1 MGFREAFL
9 AEHNMLSRK
18 FFNSKE
24 NDSLKFLT
32 PNSRIVC
39 MSQTFFCHYEWDTT
53 VLKPGTGRSF
63 FRARFQLDTYMEGTP
78 VTPDDKVG

>member
-32 PNSRIVC
+32 PKCLTHVAYC
-39 MSQTFFCHYEWDTT
+39 MHVADILLS
-53 VLKPGTGRSF
+53 L
-63 FRARFQLDTYMEGTP
+63 
-78 VTPDDKVG
+78 